1 MTLDPRQVLED
12 AAQEREGCEIHS
24 RDGQWV
30 EGRFVRVDKAGVV
43 IVVPDS
49 DFSGGEDV
57 RICFVHQEQPWSFE
71 ASVLRAGV
79 PVPDRSQFGLMLG
92 FIDCFQRVESGQ
104 SFHESLQVTVL
115 PPAGRGLELLGGGAS
130 VVHLSATDLT
140 FTVPGE
146 EPLKFVEGGGVR
158 IRFQLTDHTVHL
170 VAARVDKLS
179 PGDGHHLYGVRF
191 LEVEESANHLAAVEA
206 ICEALQG

>member
-1 MTLDPRQVLED
+1 MTLDPRQVLEEV
-12 AAQEREGCEIHS
+12 AQERQGCEIHS
-24 RDGQWV
+24 RDGQWA

-57 RICFVHQEQPWSFE
+57 RICFVHDEQPWSFE

-92 FIDCFQRVESGQ
+92 FIDCFQRASSRSSAPEN
-104 SFHESLQVTVL
+104 LQVTVL

-130 VVHLSATDLT
+130 VIHLSANDLT

-146 EPLKFVEGGGVR
+146 EPLKFVEGGAVR
-158 IRFQLTDHTVHL
+158 IRFQLSDDSVHL
-170 VAARVDKLS
+170 VSARVDKLS
-179 PGDGHHLYGVRF
+179 PGDGHHLYGLRF
-191 LEVEESANHLAAVEA
+191 LEVGESANHLAVVEA